1 MTIIISALHAL
12 NPKNDTREDQKTC
25 SHILYA
31 RFNMHLTYA
40 ILKGILKNAN
50 KISLTFIENRS
61 HNSISS
67 WRKKKFKKDKYCYD
81 LGNGHFLNIVVNYQ
95 KTLLNHFDDDVLKI
109 PKFPNTQKA
118 CSSLAWTRKC
128 KHPQSKKKKRL
139 RPFKAEEHSTVMT
152 HIWVDT
158 ASIYN
163 KTMLNHNNCTEKH
176 RMK

>member
-12 NPKNDTREDQKTC
+12 NPKNDSREDQKTC

-95 KTLLNHFDDDVLKI
+95 KTLLNHFDDDVLKS
-109 PKFPNTQKA
+109 KNFQTLKKHA
-118 CSSLAWTRKC
+118 AAW
-128 KHPQSKKKKRL
+128 HEQENVNIHSPKKKKG
-139 RPFKAEEHSTVMT
+139 
-152 HIWVDT
+152 
-158 ASIYN
+158 
-163 KTMLNHNNCTEKH
+163 
-176 RMK
+176 